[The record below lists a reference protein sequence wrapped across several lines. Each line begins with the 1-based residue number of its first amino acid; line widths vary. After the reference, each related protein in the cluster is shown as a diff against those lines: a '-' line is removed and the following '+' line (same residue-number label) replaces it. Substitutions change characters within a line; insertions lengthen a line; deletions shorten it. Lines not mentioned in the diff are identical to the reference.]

1 MFWNIVLR
9 CCCSTSPPH
18 SPQTLDQ
25 RSVLAPFQAV
35 VMLLTSLEAHRRSW
49 PSIPGLIKSYRM
61 GKKKN
66 KKTTNRLSN
75 GKDKL
80 ANPHSVKSLLL
91 PIHLKLNLYASLE
104 TSAVESG
111 AVGTDRLL
119 PAPSSTSADQ

>member
-1 MFWNIVLR
+1 MEHRFTLLLFHQPTSFSTDAR
-9 CCCSTSPPH
+9 PEKCSGSFPGCGNAADLSGST
-18 SPQTLDQ
+18 QT
-25 RSVLAPFQAV
+25 VLAFHSRPHKILQD
-35 VMLLTSLEAHRRSW
+35 
-49 PSIPGLIKSYRM
+49 